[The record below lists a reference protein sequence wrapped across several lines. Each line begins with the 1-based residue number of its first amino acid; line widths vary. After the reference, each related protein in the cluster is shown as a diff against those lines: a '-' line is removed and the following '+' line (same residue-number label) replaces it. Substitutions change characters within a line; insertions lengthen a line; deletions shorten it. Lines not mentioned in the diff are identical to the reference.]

1 MIRLVGNIFPFSMWV
16 LHFNHIV
23 SLCDIEAH
31 CFLRDAERLISLEQV
46 EDIEL
51 PRKTLTTEK
60 SQPEADCKTPIR
72 IYPLGF
78 EDLRYQRPRE
88 SKREVELELRSY
100 IGYRG

>member
-1 MIRLVGNIFPFSMWV
+1 MIRLVVNILPFSMWV

-51 PRKTLTTEK
+51 PQEN
-60 SQPEADCKTPIR
+60 
-72 IYPLGF
+72 
-78 EDLRYQRPRE
+78 
-88 SKREVELELRSY
+88 SY
-100 IGYRG
+100 D